1 MSGLRG
7 KPVGNTWNWRPV
19 MMPWSLTQTNWRRLK
34 VVSLFLAGEVLI
46 LARCFQFCNSRI
58 VSILASC
65 GRLSAIVPDLAN
77 RPRQLV
83 FLTPIDSQ
91 LNDFLNEIH
100 QIALLE
106 PSIVERIDEDLDLHA
121 KKKKLLRLADAE
133 FLAGQTLD
141 LPKLQLQL
149 RELQIDQIQLETGR
163 PRTDAYIVYLF
174 LMLRGFNGGCK
185 DQHARL
191 LLEESITLRLWLEHL
206 GLQLPPAS
214 TLSDN
219 LNAVS
224 NQTRALIHQVQLR
237 YIVQQG
243 LDDFQKCFID
253 STAVEA
259 NTERP
264 TDSII
269 LVRLIARVCTAGGNL
284 HRLDLPDMN
293 PIGLLEQQEELRRLS
308 QQIHFLSGKARGEA
322 KRKKWYFQLIRRV
335 RRLRKRLLRDSGD
348 GSPESGEPCRS
359 ATESSS
365 DGRRSP
371 VPHRSDLAAL
381 EQTANVCERRIMA
394 EEKVPIAEKI
404 ISLSDS
410 DASFIVKGGWNTV
423 VGYRPQLARSGSG
436 FVAALVLP
444 RGNAA
449 DSRHLVAMVKEQITN
464 TGVIPA
470 MTSADDGYSSQEGR
484 EEVLGL
490 GVKVVSISGA
500 KGKRLLEAQ
509 QWKSRPYR
517 QARAERSAIESLV
530 FTLKEGFEF
539 GEMARRTH
547 ENVLAEMLEKVLAY
561 NISQIIR
568 VRKKL
573 SESEQME
580 RAAA

>member
-1 MSGLRG
+1 M
-7 KPVGNTWNWRPV
+7 
-19 MMPWSLTQTNWRRLK
+19 
-34 VVSLFLAGEVLI
+34 
-46 LARCFQFCNSRI
+46 
-58 VSILASC
+58 SILASC
-65 GRLSAIVPDLAN
+65 ERLSATVPDLAN

-100 QIALLE
+100 QIAIFE

-121 KKKKLLRLADAE
+121 KKKKLQRLADAQ
-133 FLAGQTLD
+133 FLAGQTPD

-149 RELQIDQIQLETGR
+149 RELKLDNVELETGR
-163 PRTDAYIVYLF
+163 PRTEAYIVYLF

-191 LLEESITLRLWLEHL
+191 FLEESITLKLWLEHL

-237 YIVQQG
+237 YIIQQQR

-264 TDSII
+264 TDSTL
-269 LVRLIARVCTAGGNL
+269 LVRLIARVCTTGSNL
-284 HRLDLPDMN
+284 HRWELPDMN
-293 PIGLLEQQEELRRLS
+293 QIGLLAQQEELRRMS
-308 QQIHFLSGKARGEA
+308 QQIHFLNGKARGAA
-322 KRKKWYFQLIRRV
+322 KRKKVYFQLLRRV
-335 RRLRKRLLRDSGD
+335 RRLRKRLLRDL
-348 GSPESGEPCRS
+348 ESVRGNL
-359 ATESSS
+359 A
-365 DGRRSP
+365 GRADLLPSR
-371 VPHRSDLAAL
+371 RLMAEEALGLIAEDLAAL
-381 EQTANVCERRIMA
+381 EQVAQVCERRVME
-394 EEKVPIAEKI
+394 EEKVPMAEKI
-404 ISLSDS
+404 ISLSDP

-423 VGYRPQLARSGSG
+423 IGYRPQLARSGSG
-436 FVAALVLP
+436 FVTALVLP
-444 RGNAA
+444 QGNAA
-449 DSRHLVAMVKEQITN
+449 DSRHLVGMVKEQITN

-470 MTSADDGYSSQEGR
+470 LASADDGYSSQEGLA
-484 EEVLGL
+484 EVLSL
-490 GVKVVSISGA
+490 GVKMVSISGA
-500 KGKRLLEAQ
+500 KGKKLIEAQ
-509 QWKSRPYR
+509 QWKSQPYR
-517 QARAERSAIESLV
+517 KARAERSAIESLV
-530 FTLKEGFEF
+530 FTLKESFEF
-539 GEMARRTH
+539 GEMVRRNH

-573 SESEQME
+573 SEPEQME
-580 RAAA
+580 LAAA

>member
-1 MSGLRG
+1 
-7 KPVGNTWNWRPV
+7 
-19 MMPWSLTQTNWRRLK
+19 
-34 VVSLFLAGEVLI
+34 VLI
-46 LARCFQFCNSRI
+46 LARCLRFCNSQI

-65 GRLSAIVPDLAN
+65 GRLSAIVPDLVN

-149 RELQIDQIQLETGR
+149 SELQIDRIQLETGR

-237 YIVQQG
+237 YIIQQG

-269 LVRLIARVCTAGGNL
+269 LVRLIARVCTAGGHL

-293 PIGLLEQQEELRRLS
+293 PIGLLKQQEELRRLS

-335 RRLRKRLLRDSGD
+335 RRLRKRLLRDLETVRRNL
-348 GSPESGEPCRS
+348 ESRADLPPSRRLMGEEALCLI
-359 ATESSS
+359 AA
-365 DGRRSP
+365 
-371 VPHRSDLAAL
+371 DLAAL

-436 FVAALVLP
+436 FVSALVLP

-500 KGKRLLEAQ
+500 KGKRLLEAR

-530 FTLKEGFEF
+530 FTLKEDFEF
-539 GEMARRTH
+539 GEMARRSH
-547 ENVLAEMLEKVLAY
+547 QNVLAEMLEKVLAY

-568 VRKKL
+568 ARKKL
-573 SESEQME
+573 SEAEEME